1 MSCSTAAFFAAAVL
15 DSSVLPERA
24 MVYSLSIQ
32 PHRMIWK
39 GSCKPQDLPET
50 VAREMSEAQRDVLG
64 YWYRLKPAQGLP
76 ARRRFDPL
84 EVWTRV
90 ASIILLQVLEDGEDI
105 VFRLVGQ
112 DFAERAGS
120 NLRGERFSKVG
131 NPDEVP
137 QIQDAV
143 KDMIRDPRP
152 VLSAGS
158 LTTFDRG
165 HVAYRRLAV
174 AFAEQDG
181 GPVSHILCCYAFE
194 S

>member
-1 MSCSTAAFFAAAVL
+1 MLV
-15 DSSVLPERA
+15 SSVLSERL
-24 MVYSLSIQ
+24 MVYPLTIQ
-32 PHRMIWK
+32 PYRMIWK

-64 YWYRLKPAQGLP
+64 YWYRLKPVQGLP
-76 ARRRFDPL
+76 ARSRFDPL

-90 ASIILLQVLEDGEDI
+90 ASIVLLQVLGDGEDI

-120 NLRGERFSKVG
+120 NLRGVRLSTVG

-158 LTTFDRG
+158 LSTFDRG
-165 HVAYRRLAV
+165 HVGYRRLAV

-181 GPVSHILCCYAFE
+181 GPVAHILCCYAFE